1 MSVREHDNGIN
12 NERRVLSTSPKEGKK
27 EEWKEDS
34 KAIFPNENT
43 VGKYHET
50 PLKPPSYSPLNPP

>member
-27 EEWKEDS
+27 ERRKNGRKIQKQYFLTRIPLESTTK
-34 KAIFPNENT
+34 
-43 VGKYHET
+43 T
-50 PLKPPSYSPLNPP
+50 P